1 MAKNRHE
8 CNFNFQHVTYL
19 NMSLATYPSR
29 ASPTKDRKGV
39 STQLGEK
46 LGPDV
51 TERMLSLSSD
61 CTAPQEDP
69 SGPLVISFL
78 VPPRSKNHLGELD
91 RLGSRLLLV

>member
-1 MAKNRHE
+1 MEKLELQSFTKLIDIYRVSGRPKGQAAKNRHE

-61 CTAPQEDP
+61 CTLPQEDP
-69 SGPLVISFL
+69 SGLW
-78 VPPRSKNHLGELD
+78 
-91 RLGSRLLLV
+91 